1 LYLPDYV
8 PHLYP
13 HKFKKEIRIGE
24 GIGRKISER
33 SNLIITNSL
42 YTGSYLPETKLNIDP
57 AKIRVFSLPI
67 LSNPVRDVDKFDE
80 VKNRK
85 YFFYPTAIR
94 PNKRIDVLLQAFDKI
109 VEDHADLYLVLT
121 SNPNSDSNVGKIYQQ
136 MLNADRVLIFENVTD
151 SQLKMLYLNCEAVIV
166 STESE
171 GNFPTQLTEALTL
184 GKPTLSAFIEVI
196 TQEVGPKSLLHF
208 EPGSIESLYVQ
219 MKFLLEN
226 LSGESQR
233 SIVAYDTFMKDS
245 DEKAKKALKKIIE
258 EMSRH

>member
-1 LYLPDYV
+1 
-8 PHLYP
+8 
-13 HKFKKEIRIGE
+13 
-24 GIGRKISER
+24 
-33 SNLIITNSL
+33 
-42 YTGSYLPETKLNIDP
+42 
-57 AKIRVFSLPI
+57 
-67 LSNPVRDVDKFDE
+67 
-80 VKNRK
+80 
-85 YFFYPTAIR
+85 
-94 PNKRIDVLLQAFDKI
+94 
-109 VEDHADLYLVLT
+109 
-121 SNPNSDSNVGKIYQQ
+121 
-136 MLNADRVLIFENVTD
+136 MLNAGRVLIFENVTD

-196 TQEVGPKSLLHF
+196 TQEVGPESLLHF